1 MSAKRGPARTVSVS
15 DVLAEPAVPEP
26 AKSAELEPA
35 EPVSEAPARPKL
47 SAITH
52 SDLLMN
58 GRAVDINTGGVWTR
72 DPGTG
77 EVSYE
82 PPRSAR

>member
-1 MSAKRGPARTVSVS
+1 MRSVSVS
-15 DVLAEPAVPEP
+15 DALAAPVVPAPEPTEPEP
-26 AKSAELEPA
+26 ADAEW
-35 EPVSEAPARPKL
+35 PKL

-82 PPRSAR
+82 PPRPAR